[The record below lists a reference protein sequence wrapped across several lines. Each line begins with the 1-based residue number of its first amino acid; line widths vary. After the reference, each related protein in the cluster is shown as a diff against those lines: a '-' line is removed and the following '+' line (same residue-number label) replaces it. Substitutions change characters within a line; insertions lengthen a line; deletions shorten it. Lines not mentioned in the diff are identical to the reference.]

1 MKIKIKKAS
10 INDASFFYELRNEKS
25 ARKNFFITKNIKYND
40 HLKWYEKKIKKKNAI
55 FLVALS
61 NNSEKIGTVRY
72 ETNKIFTDI
81 SINISKKFRNLG
93 FGSKIIKE
101 SEKFLKK
108 KTIIISRIRSN
119 NKSSIKIFKRNNY
132 NVIKNNNNL
141 ILIKII

>member
-10 INDASFFYELRNEKS
+10 IKDSSFFYELRNEKS
-25 ARKNFFITKNIKYND
+25 ARKNFFNTKNIKYND
-40 HLKWYEKKIKKKNAI
+40 HLKWYKKKIKKKNSI

-72 ETNKIFTDI
+72 KTNKIFTDI

-108 KTIIISRIRSN
+108 KAIIISRIKSN
-119 NKSSIKIFKRNNY
+119 NKSSLKIFKRNNY
-132 NVIKNNNNL
+132 KVIKNNKNL
-141 ILIKII
+141 ILMKII

>member
-1 MKIKIKKAS
+1 M
-10 INDASFFYELRNEKS
+10 
-25 ARKNFFITKNIKYND
+25 
-40 HLKWYEKKIKKKNAI
+40 
-55 FLVALS
+55 VALS

-132 NVIKNNNNL
+132 NVIKNNKNL

>member
-25 ARKNFFITKNIKYND
+25 ARKNFFNTKNIKYND

-132 NVIKNNNNL
+132 NVIKNNKNL

>member
-25 ARKNFFITKNIKYND
+25 ARKNFFNLKNIKYND
-40 HLKWYEKKIKKKNAI
+40 HLEWYKKKIRKKNAI
-55 FLVALS
+55 FLVALN

-108 KTIIISRIRSN
+108 KTIIISRIKNN
-119 NKSSIKIFKRNNY
+119 NKPSVKIFKRNSY
-132 NVIKNNNNL
+132 KVIKNNKNL
-141 ILIKII
+141 ILVKII